1 MSNLIQMTLLIL
13 AALVV
18 YRFRARI
25 LGALRRFD
33 DRVAARRSEEMRDR
47 QDHHAHYKH
56 TLRLAEEQVEEVQ
69 TITVP
74 DQRTAQPVTRYLF
87 EGEQFA
93 TREDAEEVR
102 RLMERLR
109 NAFRCILLDSP
120 PLLAASDANLL
131 AALADGTLL
140 VTRIGATTTAI
151 PLPFSGGRKT

>member
-33 DRVAARRSEEMRDR
+33 DRVAARRNEEMRDR
-47 QDHHAHYKH
+47 QDGNAHYKH
-56 TLRLAEEQVEEVQ
+56 TLRLAEEQVEVVQ

-74 DQRTAQPVTRYLF
+74 DERTAQPVTRYLF

-93 TREDAEEVR
+93 TRDEAEEVR
-102 RLMERLR
+102 ADKIRGIARGFYMELPR
-109 NAFRCILLDSP
+109 
-120 PLLAASDANLL
+120 
-131 AALADGTLL
+131 ALAERRNKSKLN
-140 VTRIGATTTAI
+140 
-151 PLPFSGGRKT
+151 